1 MHDFSQGVWDDLCA
15 IREKAPVIHNITNF
29 VVMNTT
35 ANALLA
41 LGASPV
47 MAHAEEEMDE
57 MVAIASALVINIGTL
72 SRPWISS
79 MRRAGLAAREKGIPV
94 VLDPVG
100 AGATCLRTE
109 TSLAILNEVSPGIV
123 RGNASEIMAV
133 AHAAGLS
140 EQEAS
145 CKGVDSAH
153 DTEAAVRA
161 AKLLAH
167 KYACIVVVS
176 GAFDL
181 ITDGERSYRIMNG
194 DQLMPLV
201 TGMGCTATTVVGA
214 FASVNPSGLEAA
226 AHGMAF
232 MGMAGET
239 AAVQAHG
246 PGTLQL
252 HFLDALYSLKE
263 ADIREMLRMDSDGI

>member
-1 MHDFSQGVWDDLCA
+1 MHDFSQAVWSDLCA
-15 IREKAPVIHNITNF
+15 IRDRGPVIHNITNF

-35 ANALLA
+35 ANALLS

-47 MAHAEEEMDE
+47 MAHAEEEIDE

-72 SRPWISS
+72 SRPWIAS
-79 MRRAGLAAREKGIPV
+79 MRQAGLAAREKGIPV

-109 TSLAILNEVSPGIV
+109 TSLAILNEVAPGIV
-123 RGNASEIMAV
+123 RGNASEIMAL
-133 AHAAGLS
+133 AHAAGIAD
-140 EQEAS
+140 EQATA
-145 CKGVDSAH
+145 KGVDSTH
-153 DTEAAVRA
+153 GTEAAVQA
-161 AKLLAH
+161 ARSLAG
-167 KYACIVVVS
+167 KYACVVVVS

-181 ITDGERSYRIMNG
+181 ITDGERSFRIMNG

-201 TGMGCTATTVVGA
+201 TGMGCTATAVVGA
-214 FASVNPSGLEAA
+214 FAAVNPSGLEAA
-226 AHGMAF
+226 AYGMAV

-239 AAVQAHG
+239 AAALAQG

-252 HFLDALYSLKE
+252 HFLDALYSMKE
-263 ADIREMLRMDSDGI
+263 GDIKGMLRMDSDSQ